1 MSIQGFF
8 GLGSQTIRAQ
18 QNVTRGT
25 VTASKTLRWLKVNTK
40 PARVN
45 GLDGAKFP
53 HMIRFTYQVEGVIY
67 SGSAYVSYTVR
78 CPEAGQTIP
87 VYYDRK
93 DPAKYAVQL

>member
-1 MSIQGFF
+1 MSIRGFF
-8 GLGSQTIRAQ
+8 SLGSQAIRAQ

-40 PARVN
+40 PVRVN
-45 GLDGAKFP
+45 GLDGARFP
-53 HMIRFTYQVEGVIY
+53 HMIRFTYQVDGVTY

-78 CPEAGQTIP
+78 CPEVGQIIS
-87 VYYDRK
+87 VYYDRE